1 MQNYFLKKAKTL
13 VYACL
18 FLLIS
23 VIGISGQSMF
33 KKILDFDGDGRADF
47 AVVRRENNLKYW
59 YIWQST
65 AGFRAV
71 QWGLPLDYTQQGAG
85 DFNATGD
92 YDGDGKTDVAV
103 YRLVYTS
110 SNSLRH
116 DYYILQSGDNSFAS
130 KSITTIRAN
139 FHFGSQQ
146 DYDGDGKTDP
156 TAGFF
161 YDTQGGESILLSS
174 TNSLRTLSYNYQSPI
189 RVGDMDGDGTAEHAS
204 RNTNNNVV
212 TWTNLMNGNS
222 HSIQF
227 GLSSDRTLPADFD
240 GDGKGDLTVWR
251 PSEGNWYWLRSSD
264 NAFQAIQWGL
274 ETDIPVPADYD
285 GDGKTDQAVYRRGS
299 PNGVY
304 YINGSLSGFHAFVW
318 GISTDNPVTY

>member
-1 MQNYFLKKAKTL
+1 MQSYFLKRAKTL
-13 VYACL
+13 TYACL

-23 VIGISGQSMF
+23 VIGISGQSTF
-33 KKILDFDGDGRADF
+33 SKILDFDGDRKADF
-47 AVVRRENNLKYW
+47 AVVRHENNLKFW

-71 QWGLPLDYTQQGAG
+71 QWGLLG

-92 YDGDGKTDVAV
+92 YDGDGKTDIAV
-103 YRLVYTS
+103 YRGVNVPPIS
-110 SNSLRH
+110 FQH

-139 FHFGSQQ
+139 FHFANQQ

-156 TAGFF
+156 TGGFF
-161 YDTQGGESILLSS
+161 YDTQGGERILLSS
-174 TNSLRTLSYNYQSPI
+174 TNSLRAVGYNYQSPI
-189 RVGDMDGDGTAEHAS
+189 RIGDMDGDGSAESAS
-204 RNTNNNVV
+204 RNLNNYVV
-212 TWTNLMNGNS
+212 TWTNLTNGNTR
-222 HSIQF
+222 SIQF
-227 GLSSDRTLPADFD
+227 GLSADQFVPADFD

-264 NAFQAIQWGL
+264 NVFQGIHWGL
-274 ETDIPVPADYD
+274 ENDIPVPADYD

-304 YINGSLSGFHAFVW
+304 YINGSLSGFRAFAW
-318 GISTDNPVTY
+318 GTSNDAPVTY